1 MSVHTEELEQQV
13 KLRLRAQSR
22 LGEQSKPVEG
32 ASGVAAAL
40 GVLLVMAAS
49 PATAADAL
57 SVLHELQVHQVE
69 LALQSEELRA
79 TVAILE
85 EDTALHVQRYDCAPV
100 AQFTVDAKLRLLEV
114 NLTGAQ
120 LLSTDREALFG
131 QQLDSFLTG
140 PGASALREL
149 LTSADT
155 GHGIRSCELSLTS
168 GAKAHRLCHAAV
180 SVAPQDGHHF
190 VALMAA

>member
-1 MSVHTEELEQQV
+1 MSVHSQELEQQV
-13 KLRLRAQSR
+13 SLRLRAQTR
-22 LGEQSKPVEG
+22 LSKRSKPVEG

-40 GVLLVMAAS
+40 GVLLEMAAS

-57 SVLHELQVHQVE
+57 AVLHELQVHQVE

-79 TVAILE
+79 TVAVLE
-85 EDTALHVQRYDCAPV
+85 EDMALQVQRYDCAPV

-131 QQLDSFLTG
+131 QQLDAFLTG
-140 PGASALREL
+140 PSASALREL
-149 LTSADT
+149 LASADT
-155 GHGIRSCELSLTS
+155 GHGIRSCELSLTR
-168 GAKAHRLCHAAV
+168 GAQAHRLCHAAV
-180 SVAPQDGHHF
+180 SIALHDGQHF
-190 VALMAA
+190 VTLMAT